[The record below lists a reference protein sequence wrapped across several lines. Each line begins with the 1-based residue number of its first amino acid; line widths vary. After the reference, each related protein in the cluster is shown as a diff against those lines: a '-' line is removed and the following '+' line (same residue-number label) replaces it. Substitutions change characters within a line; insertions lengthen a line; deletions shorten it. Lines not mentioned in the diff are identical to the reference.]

1 MNPRRK
7 KRLTIVASVL
17 IGIAIVAGLVLYA
30 LSQNIDLFYTPSE
43 ITIGKKET
51 GLKPSIGQR
60 IRIGGL
66 VVPGSVSRDSESLK
80 VSFKLS
86 DMAMPIEFKDSDPMV
101 TVYYEGILPDL
112 FREGQGIVAN
122 GSLEQHPVTG
132 LSIAASEVLA
142 KHDENYMPAEL
153 AESAGQKHK
162 ATTYTEQQLKNY
174 QTN

>member
-7 KRLTIVASVL
+7 KRLTIVTSIV

-43 ITIGKKET
+43 ITQGKKDS
-51 GLKPSIGQR
+51 GIKPEMGQR

-66 VVPGSVSRDSESLK
+66 VVPGSVKRDPENLK

-86 DMAMPIEFKDSDPMV
+86 DMVMPIVFKESDPMI

-122 GSLEQHPVTG
+122 GILAQGDDSDQLHIE
-132 LSIAASEVLA
+132 ASEVLA
-142 KHDENYMPAEL
+142 KHDENYMPTEL
-153 AESAGQKHK
+153 AEAAGKDYK
-162 ATTYTEQQLKNY
+162 KLEYSDKQLKSKN
-174 QTN
+174 